1 MRIRI
6 TLLSLLASLLSTGF
20 VFTSAPVA
28 NAGCRDYPESVTP
41 ACAAQNLAEEQAR
54 QAADVAKRA
63 QDLIDAEVEEL
74 GGQTFFSAL
83 NSEETVAFFGGT
95 AISEYLEA
103 PLSGFFM
110 GSPKAFLAVQLSD
123 SQKELFTRVMTLVL
137 TEIQLLTNVL
147 LRLV

>member
-54 QAADVAKRA
+54 QAA
-63 QDLIDAEVEEL
+63 AEVLRAKQLADADAAAKANAEL
-74 GGQTFFSAL
+74 EYVRCVNTWNYWEIYSWNIGRPTCIMC
-83 NSEETVAFFGGT
+83 
-95 AISEYLEA
+95 IS
-103 PLSGFFM
+103 SCN
-110 GSPKAFLAVQLSD
+110 
-123 SQKELFTRVMTLVL
+123 RC
-137 TEIQLLTNVL
+137 
-147 LRLV
+147 